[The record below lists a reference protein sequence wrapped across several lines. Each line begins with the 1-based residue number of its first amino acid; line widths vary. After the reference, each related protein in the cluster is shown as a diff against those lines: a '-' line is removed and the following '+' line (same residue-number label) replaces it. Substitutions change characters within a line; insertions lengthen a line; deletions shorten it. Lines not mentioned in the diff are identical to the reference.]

1 MEEFKMFDIVYVDL
15 NTSKIGSEQSGIR
28 PCVIIQNNT
37 GNKYSPTL
45 LVMCLT
51 SSIKK
56 RELPTHCIIRKSALN
71 GLKCDSMVMAETLCQ
86 VSKARIL
93 SKVGYIDN
101 ERDKNNIISAYL
113 ANITGRKTYSSG
125 ISELVYA
132 ICRFVVRPDKTK
144 SRRDEEE
151 DRRCKCV
158 G

>member
-15 NTSKIGSEQSGIR
+15 NTSKIGSEQTGIR

-56 RELPTHCIIRKSALN
+56 KELPTHCIIPKSAAN

-86 VSKARIL
+86 ISKERIL
-93 SKVGYIDN
+93 SKAGYIDN

-125 ISELVYA
+125 VSELVYA
-132 ICRFVVRPDKTK
+132 ICRFVVKPDKTK
-144 SRRDEEE
+144 EVEEE
-151 DRRCKCV
+151 RRCKCV

>member
-15 NTSKIGSEQSGIR
+15 SGSKIGSEQTGIR

-56 RELPTHCIIRKSALN
+56 KELPTHCIIHKSTSN
-71 GLKCDSMVMAETLCQ
+71 GLKCDSMGMAETLCQ
-86 VSKARIL
+86 VSKERIL
-93 SKVGYIDN
+93 SKAGYIDN

-125 ISELVYA
+125 VSELVYA
-132 ICRFVVRPDKTK
+132 ICRFVVKPEKTK
-144 SRRDEEE
+144 DVEEG
-151 DRRCKCV
+151 RRCKCV